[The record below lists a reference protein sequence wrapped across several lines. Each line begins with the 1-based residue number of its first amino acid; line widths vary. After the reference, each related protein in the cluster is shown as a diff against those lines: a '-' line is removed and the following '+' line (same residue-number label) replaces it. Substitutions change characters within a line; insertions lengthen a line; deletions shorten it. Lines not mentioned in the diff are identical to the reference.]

1 MGLTDRI
8 FASSSAASSA
18 TTKSFPQGHDLA
30 SVKTYRYLRLGMLA
44 AVAALSYSILEER
57 YASSVHCFIGS
68 ISGYYYSPVHSVFIG
83 VMVSIGLAL
92 VVIKGRTVI
101 EDACL
106 SLAGVLAP
114 VVAFIPTSYDPQ
126 DSCGTRMALVGHYL
140 PPPKDMRVAGNS
152 ISNDLHAYLF
162 AGSFAVGV
170 LLLVAGTQRLRS
182 RRVGATTPIDGD
194 TQATSTTKDGDTQ
207 AMWWSLVAAS
217 VFLLIAWLLVVFDY
231 GLVIQGHAWAALG
244 MFFFLAIAALSDG
257 IQGKK
262 YTKSPY
268 PVIYDVVG
276 TCMILS
282 GAVFV
287 GFQYIDRSAF
297 NGHLVLLIEVVELTL
312 FTAFWAVQTVER
324 WHDTV

>member
-8 FASSSAASSA
+8 FASSSATSSA
-18 TTKSFPQGHDLA
+18 KTKAFPQGHDLA
-30 SVKTYRYLRLGMLA
+30 AVKTYRYLRLGMLA

-57 YASSVHCFIGS
+57 YANGVHCFVGS
-68 ISGYYYSPVHSVFIG
+68 ISGYYYSPVHPVFIG

-92 VVIKGRTVI
+92 LAIKGRTVI

-106 SLAGVLAP
+106 SAAGVLAP

-126 DSCGTRMALVGHYL
+126 DSCGARMALVGHYL
-140 PPPKDMRVAGNS
+140 PPPKDMRVAENS

-162 AGSFAVGV
+162 AGSFAVAV
-170 LLLVAGTQRLRS
+170 LVMIAFVQWLQSKKAATKS
-182 RRVGATTPIDGD
+182 RDRDM
-194 TQATSTTKDGDTQ
+194 Q

-217 VFLLIAWLLVVFDY
+217 LFVVVAWILVVFDY

-257 IQGKK
+257 VLLKED
-262 YTKSPY
+262 TKSPY
-268 PVIYDVVG
+268 RIIYIVVG
-276 TCMILS
+276 ALMILS
-282 GAVFV
+282 GALFV
-287 GFQYIDRSAF
+287 GFQYLDRSAF
-297 NGHLVLLIEVVELTL
+297 SGHLVLLIEVVELTL
-312 FTAFWAVQTVER
+312 FTAFWAVQTTER